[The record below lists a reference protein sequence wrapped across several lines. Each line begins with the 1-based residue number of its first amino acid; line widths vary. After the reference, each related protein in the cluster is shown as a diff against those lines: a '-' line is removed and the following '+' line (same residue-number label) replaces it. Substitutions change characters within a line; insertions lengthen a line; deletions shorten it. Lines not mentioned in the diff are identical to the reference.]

1 MGRNSI
7 CVIYDSDENYAKRLM
22 SVIND
27 DNDIPYNA
35 QVFTQEQELDKYLQE
50 KKADMLMIC
59 EGAYEYDA
67 TRTGNKTVVLCEEEQ
82 DADEINSKEER
93 GLVGICKYQPSYQ
106 LLQSVMRYE
115 KRENNRR
122 RGSLKVV
129 GVYGFNNTS
138 RIVLS
143 LAVAKQLS
151 EKCNTLFVNFET
163 FGGFKGILKGEEE
176 QNLSD
181 ALYAF
186 RRNHNQFH
194 KNIVNA
200 ISHYDRLD
208 YIPDTSCADDIDDIK
223 AEELGTFVQGIGRE
237 LGYSYIVVD
246 IGDGLRMPWNMMDC
260 FDEIYMCDGDNY
272 LEKSKV
278 RNFENMVMERGMNNV
293 VSAFKKIAV
302 KIEDNILNPD
312 MWNRLPFCSFYDEL
326 CSLIETGET

>member
-1 MGRNSI
+1 M
-7 CVIYDSDENYAKRLM
+7 
-22 SVIND
+22 
-27 DNDIPYNA
+27 
-35 QVFTQEQELDKYLQE
+35 
-50 KKADMLMIC
+50 
-59 EGAYEYDA
+59 
-67 TRTGNKTVVLCEEEQ
+67 
-82 DADEINSKEER
+82 
-93 GLVGICKYQPSYQ
+93 
-106 LLQSVMRYE
+106 
-115 KRENNRR
+115 
-122 RGSLKVV
+122 
-129 GVYGFNNTS
+129 YGFNNTS
-138 RIVLS
+138 RMVLS

-186 RRNHNQFH
+186 RQNHNQFH

>member
-115 KRENNRR
+115 KRENSQRR
-122 RGSLKVV
+122 ESLKVV

-138 RIVLS
+138 RMVLS

-151 EKCNTLFVNFET
+151 EKCNTLFMNFET

-186 RRNHNQFH
+186 RQNHNQFH

-278 RNFENMVMERGMNNV
+278 RNFENMVMERGMNNI

-302 KIEDNILNPD
+302 RIEDNILNPD
-312 MWNRLPFCSFYDEL
+312 MWNRLPFYSFYDEL

>member
-1 MGRNSI
+1 
-7 CVIYDSDENYAKRLM
+7 M

-106 LLQSVMRYE
+106 LLQSVMRCE
-115 KRENNRR
+115 K
-122 RGSLKVV
+122 
-129 GVYGFNNTS
+129 TS
-138 RIVLS
+138 RMVLS

-186 RRNHNQFH
+186 RQNHNQFH

-237 LGYSYIVVD
+237 LGYSYIV
-246 IGDGLRMPWNMMDC
+246 DC

-278 RNFENMVMERGMNNV
+278 RNFENMVMERGMNNI

-302 KIEDNILNPD
+302 RIEDNILNPD